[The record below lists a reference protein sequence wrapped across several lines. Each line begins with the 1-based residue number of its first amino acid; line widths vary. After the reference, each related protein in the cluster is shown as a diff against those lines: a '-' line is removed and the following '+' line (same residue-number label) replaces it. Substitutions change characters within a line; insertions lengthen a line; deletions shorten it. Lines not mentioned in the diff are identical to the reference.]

1 MIDRDEHKDN
11 YTVISND
18 VIRDERLSGDAFKM
32 LAFMLS
38 CDDAFEFSEKGLES
52 ILGWGRKR
60 VRNAV
65 DVLRQSGY
73 LTIERLKGSH
83 GYFGSYAWQ
92 ISEIPKRDIP
102 SEIPKRDIPSE
113 VPQNRSSVKVQQR
126 NNKYKE
132 ITNISISNSYMS
144 EVPQKGHSAKGHSE
158 KEKRFQKPTV
168 EEVAA
173 YCRERGN
180 NIDPQH
186 FIDYYE
192 SNGWK
197 VGKTSMKDWQATI
210 RNWERNDRKRKS
222 EPQPIKQNKD
232 WFADYYKKYGQEGDA
247 Q

>member
-83 GYFGSYAWQ
+83 GYFGSYDWQ
-92 ISEIPKRDIP
+92 ISEVPKRDIP
-102 SEIPKRDIPSE
+102 SESTKRDIPSE

-158 KEKRFQKPTV
+158 KEKRFQKPTI
-168 EEVAA
+168 EEVKA
-173 YCRERGN
+173 YCEERQNG
-180 NIDPQH
+180 IDPQR

-192 SNGWK
+192 SNGWR

-222 EPQPIKQNKD
+222 EPQPIKQKQD
-232 WFADYYKKYGQEGDA
+232 WFADYANKYKEGDA